1 MDSKGPKQPGAY
13 NQVPVDARHHGNNNP
28 AYGRPPQPPAPPVVY
43 QNDSNLYG
51 NEKVDRPPDQGN
63 GFRTVT
69 LTSENTA
76 RGHMSGGQ
84 MQHRSRASTQDT
96 ARLSTQDTFSWYD
109 KSAQFEEPWY
119 SPFAG
124 GITMFLYTCLCAP
137 CAQSDIAKNIDN
149 TSNWFYSCWCCGVTP
164 CAIRQR
170 YRTQHGINATSCDDC
185 CIISLCFLTG
195 CAMSQIIHT
204 ENTRRK
210 KEAEARRA
218 GKKKKR
224 KKRIRGFRY
233 RNVSKQDLIQLRE
246 DTGNAITGCCGEDDF
261 ELPECFDCC
270 ASEGESETE
279 STDEEEQGDGQRKGG
294 KDARSEGGKS
304 NHSRRWT
311 LPW

>member
-1 MDSKGPKQPGAY
+1 
-13 NQVPVDARHHGNNNP
+13 
-28 AYGRPPQPPAPPVVY
+28 
-43 QNDSNLYG
+43 
-51 NEKVDRPPDQGN
+51 
-63 GFRTVT
+63 
-69 LTSENTA
+69 
-76 RGHMSGGQ
+76 
-84 MQHRSRASTQDT
+84 
-96 ARLSTQDTFSWYD
+96 
-109 KSAQFEEPWY
+109 
-119 SPFAG
+119 
-124 GITMFLYTCLCAP
+124 
-137 CAQSDIAKNIDN
+137 
-149 TSNWFYSCWCCGVTP
+149 
-164 CAIRQR
+164 
-170 YRTQHGINATSCDDC
+170 
-185 CIISLCFLTG
+185 
-195 CAMSQIIHT
+195 MSQIIHT

-304 NHSRRWT
+304 NHSRRHNLAT
-311 LPW
+311 DRVSIGIRSSANTQDFEQMDPAMVKKDVLL